1 MTRGTTSRQY
11 LLQLNIIY
19 GAQVFTLIAF
29 GTIAFALRP
38 KENPDTEF
46 STILHYALAAL
57 LVLSLFGAHFIF
69 KLVLDGIDPA
79 QPIGNKLQK
88 FLTALLIRA
97 AFLEVS
103 GLFSGVVMLLTGSTI
118 PLMVLAL
125 IILLFYFFRPTIS
138 QLVQELKLSVQEK
151 TLLENPDSELFPK

>member
-19 GAQVFTLIAF
+19 GAQVFTLIMF
-29 GTIAFALRP
+29 GTIGFALRP
-38 KENPDTEF
+38 KVNPDPEF

-69 KLVLDGIDPA
+69 KLVLNGVDQALPLRH
-79 QPIGNKLQK
+79 KLQK
-88 FLTALLIRA
+88 FLTAMLIRA

-118 PLMVLAL
+118 PLAVLAL
-125 IILLFYFFRPTIS
+125 VILLFYFFRPTIS
-138 QLVQELKLSVQEK
+138 LLVQELKLTTHEK
-151 TLLENPDSELFPK
+151 ILLENPNTELPT